1 MNTAIR
7 VSLIYKNGAKHVQE
21 GGAAIPVATRQ
32 IRGMSRYS
40 WGRPRVTRGVSHD
53 GARSTPCAVV
63 LENGRAVANRTI
75 TDTDTPHMVVTQI
88 GFRAKPHKRPE
99 ILSAIDEMIDRMRTS
114 SGCGRSRLVV
124 DCEDPNAFTVLSE
137 WQSTDAANAFLESR
151 GFQLLR
157 GIRMLLRGE
166 PLVVVDEVQQRVT
179 RLLH

>member
-1 MNTAIR
+1 VGQTTGDAR
-7 VSLIYKNGAKHVQE
+7 GEPRRRAVGACALI
-21 GGAAIPVATRQ
+21 
-32 IRGMSRYS
+32 
-40 WGRPRVTRGVSHD
+40 
-53 GARSTPCAVV
+53 
-63 LENGRAVANRTI
+63 LENGRAVADNALTE
-75 TDTDTPHMVVTQI
+75 TDTPHMVVAQI

-166 PLVVVDEVQQRVT
+166 PLVVLDEVQQRVT

>member
-1 MNTAIR
+1 MPVEGSDRRHPPAGRANPR
-7 VSLIYKNGAKHVQE
+7 HVAVLVGQTT
-21 GGAAIPVATRQ
+21 GDARAA
-32 IRGMSRYS
+32 
-40 WGRPRVTRGVSHD
+40 PRRRAV
-53 GARSTPCAVV
+53 GARAFVR
-63 LENGRAVANRTI
+63 ENGRAVAINALTE
-75 TDTDTPHMVVTQI
+75 TDTPHMVVAQI

-166 PLVVVDEVQQRVT
+166 PLVVLDEVQQRVT

>member
-1 MNTAIR
+1 
-7 VSLIYKNGAKHVQE
+7 
-21 GGAAIPVATRQ
+21 
-32 IRGMSRYS
+32 
-40 WGRPRVTRGVSHD
+40 
-53 GARSTPCAVV
+53 
-63 LENGRAVANRTI
+63 
-75 TDTDTPHMVVTQI
+75 MVVAQI

-137 WQSTDAANAFLESR
+137 WQSTDAANAFLETR
-151 GFQLLR
+151 GFQLQR

-166 PLVVVDEVQQRVT
+166 PLVVLDEVQQRVT

>member
-1 MNTAIR
+1 
-7 VSLIYKNGAKHVQE
+7 
-21 GGAAIPVATRQ
+21 
-32 IRGMSRYS
+32 
-40 WGRPRVTRGVSHD
+40 
-53 GARSTPCAVV
+53 
-63 LENGRAVANRTI
+63 
-75 TDTDTPHMVVTQI
+75 MVVAWI

-166 PLVVVDEVQQRVT
+166 PLVVLDEVQQRVT
-179 RLLH
+179 KLLH